1 MNILKR
7 LVLVKHQQITE
18 RAQSVNTSVHEC
30 TWVCVSEHV
39 SMNWL
44 YYEDV
49 IIEDVPVNT

>member
-18 RAQSVNTSVHEC
+18 RAQSVNTSVHDC